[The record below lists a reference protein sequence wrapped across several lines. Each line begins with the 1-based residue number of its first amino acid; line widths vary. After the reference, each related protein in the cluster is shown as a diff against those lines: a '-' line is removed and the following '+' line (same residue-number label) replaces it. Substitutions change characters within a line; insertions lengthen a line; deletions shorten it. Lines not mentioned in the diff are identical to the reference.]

1 MSVYLFVLISCGCLC
16 HGLQIREYLPAR
28 PKYMS
33 AVARAYF
40 FMEECLVTFQM
51 EVIGRE
57 EHMMKFNYMKINDF
71 LIPDIEYKKSKGGKK
86 IIAQ

>member
-1 MSVYLFVLISCGCLC
+1 MSIYLFVLISCGCLC
-16 HGLQIREYLPAR
+16 RGLQIREYLPAQ

-40 FMEECLVTFQM
+40 FIEECLVTFQM

-57 EHMMKFNYMKINDF
+57 EPMMKFNYMWNISRPMSVGF
-71 LIPDIEYKKSKGGKK
+71 SPG
-86 IIAQ
+86 